1 MAFNKNTRRKKR
13 VKHIY
18 STYKRMKLKKN
29 KSKRMK
35 SKRTKGKRTK
45 GKSNLNGGNK
55 ERLQKQIFSLMT
67 FNVEL
72 FLNLYNFSFDDKMI
86 IDVQPNENKMSK
98 FQKLFNDIDV
108 ACIQET
114 VISAPDTKYPL
125 FKDPIENEFLKQ
137 KSICQS
143 HLLDWPRSQ
152 MLYGNP
158 SYLANAIYVSNEIE
172 ASEESQSIQIN
183 KSGLERCFTSVI
195 IQVLGKPIKIAT
207 VHLVGGRFDDI
218 LAIQSDSYVEEKE
231 NQLKSVV
238 NEDPDIICGDF
249 NTKLRMP
256 NIIENTD
263 KYFMSLIKPDISQE
277 EIRNL
282 KERWEKWIYMDR
294 INSYLNQNGYQSV
307 YVNENDDLITNIQ
320 DTSAYGAIV
329 DMIYYKPEKLSLV
342 PESVAIVGQEEVME
356 KKPGSGLYTPI
367 LSDHFPVKVEF
378 QVL

>member
-13 VKHIY
+13 VKYIY
-18 STYKRMKLKKN
+18 STYKRTKTNQN

-35 SKRTKGKRTK
+35 TKRSKGKI
-45 GKSNLNGGNK
+45 NLKGGNK
-55 ERLQKQIFSLMT
+55 ERLDQGIFSLMT

-86 IDVQPNENKMSK
+86 IDVQPNENKMVEFK
-98 FQKLFNDIDV
+98 NLFNDIDV

-114 VISAPDTKYPL
+114 VISQPDSQYPL
-125 FKDPIENEFLKQ
+125 FKDPIENKFLKQ
-137 KSICQS
+137 KFICQS

-152 MLYGNP
+152 FLYGTP
-158 SYLANAIYVSNEIE
+158 SYLANAIYVSKEIE
-172 ASEESQSIQIN
+172 NIGEVQSTQIN
-183 KSGLERCFTSVI
+183 NTGLERCFTCVI
-195 IQVLGKPIKIAT
+195 INVLDKPIKIAT

-218 LAIQSDSYVEEKE
+218 LAIQSDSYIEEKE
-231 NQLKSVV
+231 TQLKSVV

-256 NIIENTD
+256 NIIESTD

-277 EIRNL
+277 EIRIL

-294 INSYLNQNGYQSV
+294 INLYLNQNGYQSV
-307 YVNENDDLITNIQ
+307 YVNKDGELITDIK
-320 DTSAYGAIV
+320 DTSVYGAIV

-342 PESVAIVGQEEVME
+342 SGSVSIVGEQEVME
-356 KKPGSGLYTPI
+356 KKPSSSLYIPI
-367 LSDHFPVKVEF
+367 LSDHFPVKAEF
-378 QVL
+378 RVL

>member
-35 SKRTKGKRTK
+35 SKRTKGK
-45 GKSNLNGGNK
+45 SNLNGGNK
-55 ERLQKQIFSLMT
+55 ERLDQGIFSLMT

-86 IDVQPNENKMSK
+86 IDVQPNENKKSK

-114 VISAPDTKYPL
+114 VISAPETKYPL
-125 FKDPIENEFLKQ
+125 FKDPIENELLKQ

-307 YVNENDDLITNIQ
+307 YVNGNDDLITNIQ

-329 DMIYYKPEKLSLV
+329 DMIYYKPEKLYLV

-356 KKPGSGLYTPI
+356 KKPSSGLYSPI